1 MASNINPVTGNPYTN
16 AEKAALANWEAKY
29 VKKPFVP
36 NASVVLPR
44 ANWSAA
50 GVAKAAGAAKPLE
63 KAPEKAPSNVNRNTT
78 GGTKLSFRKTR
89 KSKARRSKSR
99 KSRKSRK

>member
-16 AEKAALANWEAKY
+16 AEKAEIAAWEAKY

-36 NASVVLPR
+36 NASVVLQR

-63 KAPEKAPSNVNRNTT
+63 KAPAKANSKVNRNTT

-89 KSKARRSKSR
+89 KSKARKSR
-99 KSRKSRK
+99 KSRK